1 MQEEGPLSHSLLVGD
16 TMAMAQMVPDER
28 GMVLNVDDK
37 LKGQKITVSY
47 GMHGSNSIHATIKG
61 GDD

>member
-1 MQEEGPLSHSLLVGD
+1 
-16 TMAMAQMVPDER
+16 MAMAQMVPDER